1 MARAKISLIG
11 GGQIG
16 GNLALL
22 AAQKELGD
30 IVIFDIPKAEGMV
43 KGKALDLM
51 QLKPH
56 DGYDAN
62 ISGTSDWKDLTDS
75 DVFIITA
82 GLPRKPGM
90 DREDLLEINLG
101 IMTDVA
107 ENIKEYSPNA
117 FVIVVSNPLD
127 AMVYAF
133 YKVSQLKKNMVVGM
147 AGALDS
153 ARFRAFIA
161 MEVGCSVQDVTCM
174 VLGGH
179 GDTMVPITRF
189 GTVGGVPIESLI
201 NPDRLEEIVNRT
213 RFAGGE
219 IVKLFGNGSAFYAPA
234 QSAIEMAESYLRD
247 KKRIIP
253 CASLCEGE
261 FGINGYFIGVP
272 SVIGSGGVENI
283 LEFSLTEEEKFELKN
298 TLEAVK
304 KTAKDFINARKSD
317 RIGILVFA
325 GESFIQCPLTIDKEV
340 LLALMDD
347 IQVAEQSYDGTA
359 IGMAIANATNRL
371 RNSDAKS
378 KVMILLSDGSNNAG
392 ELDPLTSADL
402 ASNFDIKIYTIG
414 AGTNQDVS
422 FIPGRGYI
430 RNEIDEVTLKSIAN
444 RTNGKYF
451 RATNVVGLEDVYKT
465 IDELERTEIEIKE
478 FTRYKELFGW
488 LLIPAM
494 IIGLGGHTID
504 RTIFRK
510 QL

>member
-1 MARAKISLIG
+1 MERAKISLIG

-51 QLKPH
+51 QLRPH

-62 ISGTSDWKDLTDS
+62 ISGTSNWKDLKDS

-107 ENIKEYSPNA
+107 ENIKKYSPNA

-179 GDTMVPITRF
+179 GDTMVPITRV

-201 NPDRLEEIVNRT
+201 KPDRLEEIVNRT

-272 SVIGSGGVENI
+272 SMIGKNGVEKI
-283 LEFSLTEEEKFELKN
+283 LEFELRDDEKSALDS

-304 KTAKDFINARKSD
+304 KT
-317 RIGILVFA
+317 
-325 GESFIQCPLTIDKEV
+325 V
-340 LLALMDD
+340 LETKL
-347 IQVAEQSYDGTA
+347 
-359 IGMAIANATNRL
+359 
-371 RNSDAKS
+371 
-378 KVMILLSDGSNNAG
+378 
-392 ELDPLTSADL
+392 
-402 ASNFDIKIYTIG
+402 
-414 AGTNQDVS
+414 
-422 FIPGRGYI
+422 
-430 RNEIDEVTLKSIAN
+430 
-444 RTNGKYF
+444 
-451 RATNVVGLEDVYKT
+451 
-465 IDELERTEIEIKE
+465 
-478 FTRYKELFGW
+478 
-488 LLIPAM
+488 
-494 IIGLGGHTID
+494 
-504 RTIFRK
+504 
-510 QL
+510 